1 MKANIELNIDK
12 LVLHGFPKKDGAYI
26 GRAVEQEL
34 TRLMQNN
41 GVPADF
47 SKDSAFKKL
56 NASTLNYTRNDRPE
70 KIGREIAQLIYKSF
84 SNQNR

>member
-41 GVPADF
+41 GVPQHLSEAGNIQSLRTKNF
-47 SKDSAFKKL
+47 
-56 NASTLNYTRNDRPE
+56 NYESQYRPE
-70 KIGREIAQLIYKSF
+70 RIGVEIANSIYNSF
-84 SNQNR
+84 SNNQ